1 MPDLL
6 AYSGPVFCLVVA
18 GLLVV
23 ESGLFVGMVLP
34 GDSMLVGAGLL
45 VGSGTVDVPI
55 AVLAAS
61 AWTGAVLGDALGYGV
76 GRWGGQSR
84 TGRARRFRAAAERM
98 YARHGWFAI
107 VICRWYPGI
116 RAIVPALAG
125 VGRMHAIRFAAA
137 NALGALLWAVGMVLI
152 GYAAARAPW
161 VRDAALWAMAV
172 SIALTVGY
180 AAVHVVRR
188 RREGRRGDAARPG
201 RGARIRAT
209 PAGRARTC
217 AGAEASSNKT

>member
-6 AYSGPVFCLVVA
+6 AYSGPAVCLVVL

-23 ESGLFVGMVLP
+23 ESGLFVGVFLP
-34 GDSMLVGAGLL
+34 GDSLLFGAGLL
-45 VGSGTVDVPI
+45 VGSGAVDVPI

-61 AWTGAVLGDALGYGV
+61 AWVGAVLGDTLGYGV
-76 GRWGGQSR
+76 GRWGGR
-84 TGRARRFRAAAERM
+84 GWLARGRKGRGRRFLAAAERM

-116 RAIVPALAG
+116 RAIVPTLAG
-125 VGRMHAIRFAAA
+125 MGRMPPVRFAAA

-152 GYAAARAPW
+152 GYAAALVPW

-172 SIALTVGY
+172 SIALTIGY
-180 AAVHVVRR
+180 VLVHVVRR
-188 RREGRRGDAARPG
+188 RREGRRWDGQV
-201 RGARIRAT
+201 
-209 PAGRARTC
+209 
-217 AGAEASSNKT
+217 SSRSA

>member
-6 AYSGPVFCLVVA
+6 AYSGPVVCLVVF

-23 ESGLFVGMVLP
+23 ESGLFVGVFLP
-34 GDSMLVGAGLL
+34 GDSLLFGAGLL
-45 VGSGTVDVPI
+45 VGSGAVDVPI

-61 AWTGAVLGDALGYGV
+61 AWVGAVLGDTLGYGV
-76 GRWGGQSR
+76 GRWGGR
-84 TGRARRFRAAAERM
+84 TWLARGMKSGARRFVAAAERM

-116 RAIVPALAG
+116 RAIVPTLAG
-125 VGRMHAIRFAAA
+125 VGRMHPVRFAAA

-152 GYAAARAPW
+152 GYAAALVPS

-172 SIALTVGY
+172 SIAATIGY
-180 AAVHVVRR
+180 VLVQVVRR
-188 RREGRRGDAARPG
+188 RGEGSRAG
-201 RGARIRAT
+201 RGARMPAT
-209 PAGRARTC
+209 PDG
-217 AGAEASSNKT
+217 GAQA